1 MSYNFSVLSKSSL
14 SFLPGYRSTLDGDEP
29 ATCGGPVLR
38 VMRMA
43 FVVSFFLS
51 ALAIAQSSPQSTI
64 LDLAAKAESFEAQGL
79 WQDAAAEYQ
88 QILKVDP
95 RSVPALNALGAL
107 SVKQGDFKQGI
118 SYYQRAL
125 KINSREFGTNLNLG
139 IALIKIQD
147 YKSAAPALES
157 ATEINPS
164 SFQAQELLGVARI
177 GRDEY
182 ARAIPPLEKALSLE
196 PRDPGSNYLLIR
208 AYIETKQFKKALD
221 GFDRL
226 EQLDPGSPWVR
237 ILRGQ
242 AYDGLGSY
250 QKALEE
256 FEEAKK
262 QLPADATVRFSLGF
276 MSWKLHRY
284 DDAVSE
290 LRETLRLDPRF
301 GEARYY
307 LADAYLSES
316 QPQLALP
323 ILQGLTGNSPG
334 DYRARLD
341 LAKALDK
348 LGRYQEAVPQFQDA
362 IRLDATRPE
371 PHYLLGRTYE
381 KLKRPEDS
389 RRELELAEKLQTQKR
404 TEEETLTRAVGAR
417 GDPARGLGLVPPPQK
432 PLHP

>member
-226 EQLDPGSPWVR
+226 EQLDPARRGCAFCAARRTTVWVR
-237 ILRGQ
+237 TRKLWKSSRRPRSSCPPTPRYGFRSDSC
-242 AYDGLGSY
+242 AGSSTGMTTPS
-250 QKALEE
+250 ANC
-256 FEEAKK
+256 A
-262 QLPADATVRFSLGF
+262 R
-276 MSWKLHRY
+276 
-284 DDAVSE
+284 
-290 LRETLRLDPRF
+290 RF
-301 GEARYY
+301 GSTRGLEKPGITSQT
-307 LADAYLSES
+307 LISPSLSR
-316 QPQLALP
+316 
-323 ILQGLTGNSPG
+323 NSPCPSC
-334 DYRARLD
+334 R
-341 LAKALDK
+341 
-348 LGRYQEAVPQFQDA
+348 V
-362 IRLDATRPE
+362 
-371 PHYLLGRTYE
+371 
-381 KLKRPEDS
+381 
-389 RRELELAEKLQTQKR
+389 
-404 TEEETLTRAVGAR
+404 
-417 GDPARGLGLVPPPQK
+417 
-432 PLHP
+432 